1 MGDWDPPPRPA
12 PPLQL
17 RIKVRSLEEASGSSP
32 LSLGGEARLYP
43 VFDQHLRM
51 LQRQQPCL
59 PFRENKVKR
68 SSYIQE

>member
-1 MGDWDPPPRPA
+1 MGPSLTSGTWAVEGDEDAKGWAEKWRTGIPA

-43 VFDQHLRM
+43 VFDQHLRI
-51 LQRQQPCL
+51 LQ
-59 PFRENKVKR
+59 
-68 SSYIQE
+68 